1 MLAWISNIDLA
12 GSGVAAAEPTEGVL
26 LRWMKR

>member
-1 MLAWISNIDLA
+1 MLAWVINLKFR
-12 GSGVAAAEPTEGVL
+12 GSGVVEAEPTEGTL